1 MTDNSDLQLVPLRLE
16 SIRIAFFQLGDR
28 VNAALHTQIGDR
40 LRLQEQ
46 NSGVL
51 RLLEAIHQKHAD
63 VIPVAERQVMESS
76 IDNMLDALS
85 SATLQSEDIP
95 SGPGMS
101 VAHAVRTGRRGRPRI
116 EIDRDFLSF
125 GLELRGPTGL
135 APVAGVA
142 SRTIRRRALE
152 YELVE
157 PAAPVYVEH
166 VDEGGAVTRTY
177 VSSTTGP
184 VSTLSDNE
192 IDELMHHIL
201 EIFPTFGRR
210 MIAGHFRQLGHHV
223 PTARI
228 RDSYNRVHGPPV
240 SYSNNPTGRQPYRVA
255 GPNSLSHH
263 DGQHGLRRWR
273 IIIHAFIDGYS
284 RFVTGIRANNNNRA
298 ATVLDL
304 FIYDVISHGVPRRV
318 RGDHGTENVAVAQWM
333 EERYGPEHG
342 AYIWGRS
349 VHNIRIERLWCDVT
363 RGFGRKWS
371 QFFLSLEI
379 SCGLR
384 PDLDAHVWLIHHLF
398 LPAINQDAQDW
409 ARTWNEHKIRFD
421 TERTRSP
428 RDMFFFGM
436 IENGLRGFE
445 STPEELADDNIDDLD
460 AYGVDW
466 EDLNDPD
473 VMGHHAEFNTDQE
486 LNHDD
491 IQNPF
496 TNDGPHQLS
505 HVEVVEPL
513 CPFTAD
519 QVTLLNG
526 HLALSAHSQ
535 SRNMNSRRAVWVD
548 ALEFCRR
555 LYEQ

>member
-1 MTDNSDLQLVPLRLE
+1 MADPEPELVPLRLE

-28 VNAALHTQIGDR
+28 VNGALHTQIGDR

-51 RLLEAIHQKHAD
+51 RLLAAIHEHSD
-63 VIPVAERQVMESS
+63 VIPPAERQVMESS
-76 IDNMLDALS
+76 IENMLDALS
-85 SATLQSEDIP
+85 TATLQSDDIP
-95 SGPGMS
+95 SGPGIS
-101 VAHAVRTGRRGRPRI
+101 VSRPPSGSNFVVRPV
-116 EIDRDFLSF
+116 L
-125 GLELRGPTGL
+125 P
-135 APVAGVA
+135 PVAGVA

-152 YELVE
+152 YGLVE
-157 PAAPVYVEH
+157 PAAPVFIED
-166 VDEGGAVTRTY
+166 VDEAGVVVRTY
-177 VSSTTGP
+177 ITSTTGP
-184 VSTLSDNE
+184 VSEISDDE
-192 IDELMHHIL
+192 LDELMHYIL

-210 MIAGHFRQLGHHV
+210 MIAGHLRQLGHHI

-228 RDSYNRVHGPPV
+228 RESYNRVHGPPV
-240 SYSNNPTGRQPYRVA
+240 SYSSHPTGRQPYRVA

-273 IIIHAFIDGYS
+273 IIIHAFIDGFS

-304 FIYDVISHGVPRRV
+304 FLQDVLLHGVPRRV

-333 EERYGPEHG
+333 EEHYGPEHG

-371 QFFLSLEI
+371 HFFLGLELN
-379 SCGLR
+379 CGLR
-384 PDLDAHVWLIHHLF
+384 PDLDAHIWLIHHLF
-398 LPAINQDAQDW
+398 LPAINEDAQDW
-409 ARTWNEHKIRFD
+409 ARTWNEHKIRLE

-445 STPEELADDNIDDLD
+445 GVPEVLDDDEIENLD
-460 AYGVDW
+460 GYGVDW
-466 EDLNDPD
+466 VDLSDPE
-473 VMGHHAEFNTDQE
+473 VMAHHDEFNTDPE
-486 LNHDD
+486 LNMDS

-513 CPFTAD
+513 CPFDPAE
-519 QVTLLNG
+519 VELLDA
-526 HLALSAHSQ
+526 HLARSAHFY
-535 SRNMNSRRAVWVD
+535 SRNMNSRRALWIE
-548 ALEFCRR
+548 ALDFCRQ